1 MIVLFWFIACH
12 SAPTPQHPATL
23 PPGPETVDAVDS
35 DVAEAECTYD
45 MSALFGGYRE
55 PPSVDM
61 NNYVN
66 VAENVIWLT
75 GPYNMFEVE
84 NGNIQYGMNNFIN
97 ITYHAGGLEE
107 FTTEQVRFVGGQNA
121 GYGVSTPDSWRAI
134 GTPEFGCIIDTTM
147 TIRFVDANV
156 PGCTFVVEEHPV
168 QIRRAYAVPGC
179 PDYVEPQSSEP
190 LLPIDTDGP

>member
-12 SAPTPQHPATL
+12 SASTPQHPATL

-45 MSALFGGYRE
+45 MSVLFDRYRE
-55 PPSVDM
+55 PPGLDI
-61 NNYVN
+61 NKYIN
-66 VAENVIWLT
+66 VADSVIWLID
-75 GPYNMFEVE
+75 PYNMFEAS
-84 NGNIQYGMNNFIN
+84 NGIIVYGVNNFVK
-97 ITYHAGGLEE
+97 ITFSADGLEQ
-107 FTTEQVRFVGGQNA
+107 FTTPQIRFLGGQNG
-121 GYGVSTPDSWRAI
+121 GYAISTPDSWRAI

-147 TIRFVDANV
+147 TIRLEDANV

-179 PDYVEPQSSEP
+179 PDYVEPQGSEP